1 MSEGHARLYR
11 FFRRLLVRRTRRSVP
26 PNSGLAAAAIDLGRL
41 NLRAKDF
48 LNAGTA
54 LGIVMLAAAS
64 AVPAVAQQSAA
75 PAAPAATVE
84 IDDNDIGGVV
94 TSRFGPEAGVWV
106 IAETTELGTR
116 FAKMAVTDE
125 AGRYV
130 VPDLPKANYRVW
142 VRGYGLV
149 DSEKVAAVPGKTLN
163 LTAVIAPNLAAAAQY
178 YPAIYWASMIR
189 VPDKSRF
196 PGTGAD
202 GNGIPVAFKTQ
213 DQWLNAVKTN
223 GCGNCHQIG
232 NYATRNIPA
241 ALGHFDSS
249 VAAWARRLQS
259 GPAGRDMVRFITQF
273 IGPDGG
279 HLGALADWT
288 DRIKAGELPS
298 STPPR
303 PVGLERNVVVTVRD
317 WSDPKHYLHDLTLT
331 DKRKPTVNGYGLIYG
346 AAELS
351 TDNLPILDPVHNTK
365 MVMKVPVKD
374 PKYTPSSAVANKVL
388 APSPYWGMEQVW
400 DTQVNA
406 HNPMM
411 DQDGRVYFTAQQR
424 SPKDPPD
431 YCKKDSP
438 LHSAQLYPLAG
449 PQDGFVQNAR
459 QVTVYDPSTKK
470 FSFIDTCFGTH
481 HLNFAE
487 DANNTLWLSNNTQG
501 NLAVVG
507 WINTKMY
514 WETGDAAKSQ
524 GWTAMIVDTNGN
536 GKRDEGYNEPGKQ
549 ADPTKDTRIPYAMY
563 GISWSP
569 LDGSV
574 WGSNLE
580 HPGYILRLAPGANP
594 PDTALAEIYRIPLP
608 GFGIRGMDVDRN
620 GVVWMPLD
628 SGHIGSF
635 DRRLCKGPLNGP
647 GAEQGNKCPE
657 GFAFYP
663 IPGPGFQGDSG
674 AEENPYYTW
683 VDQHDILGLGANTP
697 IATGNQSDSLHALV
711 GGRVIE
717 LRVPYPM
724 GFFAKGLDGRI
735 DDPNAGWKGRGLWV
749 TSGNRTPV
757 HIEGIDAPA
766 PGAPGDSPETASSPL
781 VVNFQLRP
789 NPLAH

>member
-1 MSEGHARLYR
+1 MPSKRS
-11 FFRRLLVRRTRRSVP
+11 RRS
-26 PNSGLAAAAIDLGRL
+26 
-41 NLRAKDF
+41 
-48 LNAGTA
+48 
-54 LGIVMLAAAS
+54 
-64 AVPAVAQQSAA
+64 AQ
-75 PAAPAATVE
+75 PAATPAVE
-84 IDDNDIGGVV
+84 IDGNDIGGVV

-125 AGRYV
+125 VGRYV
-130 VPDLPKANYRVW
+130 IPDLPKANYRVW

-149 DSEKVAAVPGKTLN
+149 DSPKVAAAPGQSLN
-163 LTAVIAPNLAAAAQY
+163 LTAVVAPNLAAAAQY

-202 GNGIPVAFKTQ
+202 GNGIPVNFKTQ

-232 NYATRNIPA
+232 NYATRVIPPQ
-241 ALGHFDSS
+241 LGHFDSS
-249 VAAWARRLQS
+249 IEAWARRLQS
-259 GPAGRDMVRFITQF
+259 GPAGRDMVRFVTQF
-273 IGPDGG
+273 MGPDGG
-279 HLGALADWT
+279 HLAALADWT

-298 STPPR
+298 ATPPR
-303 PVGLERNVVVTVRD
+303 PVGLERNIVVTVRD

-374 PKYTPSSAVANKVL
+374 PKYTPSSALSNQVL

-411 DQDGRVYFTAQQR
+411 DQDGRVYYTAQQR

-431 YCKKDSP
+431 YCKKDLP
-438 LHSAQLYPLAG
+438 LRSAQLYPLAG
-449 PQDGFVQNAR
+449 TPDGFVQNSR
-459 QVTVYDPSTKK
+459 QITVYDPATKK

-501 NLAVVG
+501 ALAVVG
-507 WINTKMY
+507 WINTKLY
-514 WETGDAAKSQ
+514 WETGDAAKAQ
-524 GWTAMIVDTNGN
+524 GWTPMIVDTNGN
-536 GKRDEGYNEPGKQ
+536 GKRDEGYNEPGKP

-563 GISWSP
+563 GISYSP
-569 LDGSV
+569 LDGSI

-580 HPGYILRLAPGANP
+580 HPGYILRLAPGCQSGRDRARGNLP
-594 PDTALAEIYRIPLP
+594 HPDAGLRHPRHGHRPQRRRVDAARLRPYR
-608 GFGIRGMDVDRN
+608 
-620 GVVWMPLD
+620 
-628 SGHIGSF
+628 
-635 DRRLCKGPLNGP
+635 
-647 GAEQGNKCPE
+647 
-657 GFAFYP
+657 
-663 IPGPGFQGDSG
+663 
-674 AEENPYYTW
+674 
-683 VDQHDILGLGANTP
+683 
-697 IATGNQSDSLHALV
+697 
-711 GGRVIE
+711 
-717 LRVPYPM
+717 
-724 GFFAKGLDGRI
+724 
-735 DDPNAGWKGRGLWV
+735 
-749 TSGNRTPV
+749 
-757 HIEGIDAPA
+757 
-766 PGAPGDSPETASSPL
+766 
-781 VVNFQLRP
+781 QLRP
-789 NPLAH
+789 PPVQGPAQRAGRRAGQQVSGGLRLLPDPRTRLPGRLRRRGEPVLHLGRPARHLGPRRQHADRHRQPVGFAPCPRQRPRDRIARALSHGLLRQGARRPHRRSERRLEGPRPVGDLGQPHAGPYRGHRRARTRCAWRVAGNRIEPAGGELPAPAQSAGALTRNSLPRSLAGEGLRHASTGRPGVARPLSEVR